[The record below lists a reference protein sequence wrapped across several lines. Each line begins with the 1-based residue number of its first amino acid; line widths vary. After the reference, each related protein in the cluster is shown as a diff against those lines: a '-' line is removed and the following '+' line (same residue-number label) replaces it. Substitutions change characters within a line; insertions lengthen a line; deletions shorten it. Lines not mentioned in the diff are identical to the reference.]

1 MIKAIAKTIVAL
13 NTNVRKEYIAA
24 GFAWGLLL
32 ALIPVGNLLFVS
44 LFIISF
50 LFKTNKGAH
59 LLSFGI
65 LKLLIPLFHGPLD
78 ALGWYILNAEG
89 LQGFFTKL
97 YNFPILPFTRFN
109 NTLVAAGLAAGGVLW
124 LPVFFLVRALIP
136 FYRRKINPWIT
147 QTKLYRA
154 FIKVPLVSSLARAI
168 SSASRIADGLE

>member
-32 ALIPVGNLLFVS
+32 ALIPVGNLLFIS
-44 LFIISF
+44 LFVISL

-78 ALGWYILNAEG
+78 ALGWLILTAEG
-89 LQGFFTKL
+89 LQDFFTKL
-97 YNFPILPFTRFN
+97 YNLPILPFTRFY
-109 NTLVAAGLAAGGVLW
+109 NTLVAGGFAAGVVLW
-124 LPVFFLVRALIP
+124 LPFFFLMRALIP
-136 FYRRKINPWIT
+136 FYRSKINPLIT
-147 QTKLYRA
+147 RSKVYQA
-154 FIKVPLVSSLARAI
+154 FIKLPLVSSLARAV